1 MVADLDTF
9 FVSCELIHKPH
20 LRGRPVIL
28 GKSPARRGIVAT
40 CTYEARALGIRT
52 GIAMGLAY
60 KLVAEARRNGI
71 PCANQVVF
79 LHGDGEHDKLHG
91 GYSTYSGKVQEI
103 LAGEVPSCRAHSID
117 EFELDITGC
126 ERIIRERHG
135 GLQQFAWY
143 LVHRVKDELD
153 LPISIGVGLS
163 RVVAKMASKF
173 AKPNGVHI
181 VRPEQ
186 TQTFLAP
193 QPVRAVPGIGP
204 ATERKLVGLGIETV
218 GQLLSKPIGMQRALC
233 GVVLPRITDELLHGD
248 GPVARQFYHA
258 HGFDHYERMVLGEK
272 VPLAQD
278 FNGDWNSYNPG
289 ISLAADRGSVVK
301 SLGHDKTLDTDTAD
315 IRILGEVLWRLTEN
329 ACYRLR
335 RHGMCARHV
344 SVHLRYS
351 DFHSFT
357 HGGSLPIQT
366 DADSL
371 IYQRVLEL
379 FQEARGKRDLPL
391 RLVGMRLEKLCPGG
405 GQGVIFETRHD
416 RLERDFFRTV
426 DSIRDR
432 FGRDLALLGPGV
444 FRPRD
449 RQLRHHNLTL
459 EQQERAEHLVR
470 RRRGVRNP
478 A

>member
-28 GKSPARRGIVAT
+28 GKSRDHRGIVAT
-40 CTYEARALGIRT
+40 CTYEARALGVYT
-52 GIAMGLAY
+52 GMAMGLAY
-60 KLVAEARRNGI
+60 KLVDEARRNRVPG
-71 PCANQVVF
+71 ADAVVF
-79 LHGDGEHDKLHG
+79 LHDHLHG
-91 GYSTYSGKVQEI
+91 AYSAYSAKVQAI
-103 LAGEVPSCRAHSID
+103 LASEVPLCRAHSID
-117 EFELDITGC
+117 EYELDVTGC
-126 ERIIRERHG
+126 ERIILERHG
-135 GLQQFAWY
+135 GLRHFAQH
-143 LVHRVKDELD
+143 LLHRVKDELD
-153 LPISIGVGLS
+153 LPISIGAGIS

-181 VRPEQ
+181 VLPEQ
-186 TQTFLAP
+186 TLDFIQP

-204 ATERKLVGLGIETV
+204 ATERKLNQLGIMTV
-218 GQLLSKPIGMQRALC
+218 GQLLAKPIGMQRALC
-233 GVVLPRITDELLHGD
+233 GVVLPRITDELLSGD
-248 GPVARQFYHA
+248 GPVARQFYHN
-258 HGFDHYERMVLGEK
+258 HGVDHYERQVLGER

-301 SLGHDKTLDTDTAD
+301 SIGHDKTLDHDTSD
-315 IRILGEVLWRLTEN
+315 MRILSEVLWRLTEN

-335 RHGMCARHV
+335 RHGLCARHV

-351 DFHSFT
+351 DFYSFT
-357 HGGSLPIQT
+357 HGGPLPIQT

-371 IYQRVLEL
+371 VYRRVLGL
-379 FQEARGKRDLPL
+379 FEEARGKRNLPL

-405 GQGVIFETRHD
+405 GQGVIFETQHD

-432 FGRDLALLGPGV
+432 FGRDMALLGPGV
-444 FRPRD
+444 FRPRE

-459 EQQERAEHLVR
+459 EQLERAER
-470 RRRGVRNP
+470 FTRRGRQARNP